1 MNLLYIRAAI
11 REATGVVMSQE
22 DILSLLYEEGM
33 VTKAQSR
40 DRSLVFRGYGE
51 FFSTDYALTLVEGLS
66 DCRAAT
72 GTVLREDNT

>member
-22 DILSLLYEEGM
+22 DILTLLYEEGM
-33 VTKAQSR
+33 ITEAQSR

-51 FFSTDYALTLVEGLS
+51 FFSTDYAFKQVESLP
-66 DCRAAT
+66 DCLAAT
-72 GTVLREDNT
+72 GTVLQEEDI